1 MNNDHDDDDHDD
13 DADTAPVL
21 VYIVD
26 AETQELIET
35 ALNCIVSLS
44 DAQVDP
50 DSGGALLAIA
60 DALAERFGIPR
71 IDVVETVHTDD
82 NGDEEIIF
90 SPLGRSIMPDTD
102 EEEPPTTT
110 K

>member
-1 MNNDHDDDDHDD
+1 MNKDNHDDDHEDD
-13 DADTAPVL
+13 DSNDAGPVL
-21 VYIVD
+21 VYILD

-44 DAQVDP
+44 DAQIDP
-50 DSGGALLAIA
+50 QSSDSLMAIA

-90 SPLGRSIMPDTD
+90 SPKSGSILPDTD
-102 EEEPPTTT
+102 EEEPPT

>member
-1 MNNDHDDDDHDD
+1 MNNDNNHDDHDD
-13 DADTAPVL
+13 HDSNDSGPVL
-21 VYIVD
+21 VYILD

-44 DAQVDP
+44 DAQIDP
-50 DSGGALLAIA
+50 NSGEALMAIA

-90 SPLGRSIMPDTD
+90 SPKSGSILPDTD
-102 EEEPPTTT
+102 EEEPPT